1 MCHGG
6 SADQVPNDVLVTK
19 IWRRR
24 QYRKYGVVGNTANM
38 ASSVILQIWR
48 RRQYR
53 EHGVAGNTRI
63 WRRRQYRKY
72 GVVGNTANMASSVIP
87 QIWRR
92 RQHREHGVVGNTAN
106 MASSAIGHLLPIG
119 VVRLG
124 KRFFFS
130 DSTFRDQHFYCSRF
144 GPTHFFFFIID
155 GAFPPRGTAIEHF
168 AV

>member
-19 IWRRR
+19 IWCRR

-38 ASSVILQIWR
+38 ASSAIPRTWRRRQYANMASSAIPQIWR

-53 EHGVAGNTRI
+53 E
-63 WRRRQYRKY
+63 Y
-72 GVVGNTANMASSVIP
+72 GVI
-87 QIWRR
+87 
-92 RQHREHGVVGNTAN
+92 GNTAN
-106 MASSAIGHLLPIG
+106 MASSATPRTWRRRQYREYG
-119 VVRLG
+119 VVGNRASATDRG
-124 KRFFFS
+124 GTFGQAFFFP